1 MPPVTPP
8 TKPSSLQ
15 GVWIITAWLAGL
27 AVCWFGLQDAI
38 AEWSG
43 DEALLEF
50 GWLLFVAPVC
60 WIFTRGSSLKA
71 PATDPSDRSF
81 TRIDWLAMGG
91 VMLIAFGMAA
101 LTGQRYADLPPAYH
115 DEYSYLFLAESL
127 LQGRWTWPSP
137 PVLPE
142 LFTQYHILN
151 EGVMASRY
159 YPGTAMWIAPWLA
172 FGHPEWGHWT
182 AGALS
187 CGWLYAIGRELDGRR
202 TGFVAAFTL
211 ALSPGLSLFGNL
223 LLAHH
228 PCLLALMIFLF
239 GFVRGR
245 RTGRLSDFLMS
256 GCGLGWALLCRP
268 ATAAGFG
275 LPFGVWCTVIIIQSL
290 LSREANAERCVE
302 SAQRSAF
309 ASRLTC
315 SVLCGYGLPLLIAI
329 GMAVA
334 YNVSVTGNWR
344 TSPYQLYTDIYT
356 PRHVYGL
363 NNVVRGEQHPGPKVL
378 EEYDRWA
385 ENLTPSMANQN
396 SLNRLVITALW
407 TLGVPLLL
415 MTAVLSLPLLWT
427 RQSGWLCIA
436 WAIISMHAIH
446 WPYWYV
452 GIMGWHYVFETAPL
466 WCLLVGHVTTQL
478 VEYGRQQG
486 RPALKFAWYGLF
498 PLSYLGMYVTVPDM
512 WEARWQRGRESIAFP
527 REQHATFREWVE
539 SNVDEGPALV
549 LIDMTAS
556 NPHLDLVINHAGLR
570 DRIWYGRYRP
580 DITDL
585 DNVQAAFANRAIYL
599 VQPETRN
606 ITRLPPARLS
616 PR

>member
-1 MPPVTPP
+1 MSSELPP
-8 TKPSSLQ
+8 TSSPPLN
-15 GVWIITAWLAGL
+15 GPWIFAAWLAGL
-27 AVCWFGLQDAI
+27 AVCWFGLQDTI

-43 DEALLEF
+43 DEALFEF
-50 GWLLFVAPVC
+50 GWLLFAVPVC
-60 WIFTRGSSLKA
+60 WIIGRMVATRSVAPQISSREL
-71 PATDPSDRSF
+71 TRS
-81 TRIDWLAMGG
+81 DWLAASA

-101 LTGQRYADLPPAYH
+101 WTGQRFTGLPPAYH

-127 LQGRWTWPSP
+127 LHGRWTWPSSAA
-137 PVLPE
+137 LPE

-172 FGHPEWGHWT
+172 VGHPEWGHWT
-182 AGALS
+182 VGALS
-187 CGWLYAIGRELDGRR
+187 CGLLYWIGRELESRR
-202 TGFVAAFTL
+202 TGFVAAMTL

-228 PCLLALMIFLF
+228 PCLLALMIFLY

-245 RTGRLSDFLMS
+245 RTGHLSDFLIS

-275 LPFGVWCTVIIIQSL
+275 LPFGIWCAVQLARSL
-290 LSREANAERCVE
+290 VASGKCQVNAGGAET
-302 SAQRSAF
+302 
-309 ASRLTC
+309 ASTRHSTPGTWP
-315 SVLCGYGLPLLIAI
+315 VLIGYGFPLFAAIALAI
-329 GMAVA
+329 A
-334 YNVSVTGNWR
+334 YNIAVTGSWR

-363 NNVVRGEQHPGPKVL
+363 NNVTRGEQHLGPQVL

-385 ENLTPSMANQN
+385 ENLTPSLANQN
-396 SLNRLVITALW
+396 TLNRLVITALW
-407 TLGVPLLL
+407 TVGVPMLL
-415 MTAVLSLPLLWT
+415 MTAVASLPLLWT
-427 RQSGWLCIA
+427 RQGDWLCIA

-466 WCLLVGHVTTQL
+466 WCLLVGHVTSGL
-478 VEYGRQQG
+478 VDYGRMHGQ
-486 RPALKFAWYGLF
+486 PALKYVWYGLF
-498 PLSYLGMYVTVPDM
+498 PLAYAGMYVTIPDM
-512 WEARWQRGRESIAFP
+512 WEARWQRGRASIAFP
-527 REQHATFREWVE
+527 REQHAAFRQWIKTT
-539 SNVDEGPALV
+539 VDSGPALV

-556 NPHLDLVINHAGLR
+556 NPHLDLVLNRPGFA

-580 DITDL
+580 DQTDL
-585 DNVQAAFANRAIYL
+585 PAVKAAFPDRVIYI
-599 VQPETRN
+599 VRPESHEILR
-606 ITRLPPARLS
+606 ID
-616 PR
+616 

>member
-1 MPPVTPP
+1 MTP
-8 TKPSSLQ
+8 TKSSPSQ
-15 GVWIITAWLAGL
+15 GAWIIAAWLAGL

-50 GWLLFVAPVC
+50 GWLLFAAPVC
-60 WIFTRGSSLKA
+60 WMVTRSSALKSTA
-71 PATDPSDRSF
+71 ADDADRSI
-81 TRIDWLAMGG
+81 TRLDLFAIGV

-101 LTGQRYADLPPAYH
+101 WTGQRYVGLPPAYH

-172 FGHPEWGHWT
+172 LGHPEWGHWT

-187 CGWLYAIGRELDGRR
+187 CGLLYAIGRQLDGRR

-211 ALSPGLSLFGNL
+211 AVSPGLSLFGNL

-245 RTGRLSDFLMS
+245 RTGLLSDFLLS
-256 GCGLGWALLCRP
+256 GCGLGGALLCRP

-275 LPFGVWCTVIIIQSL
+275 LPFGVWCAAQIAQSL
-290 LSREANAERCVE
+290 VSRAKCQVMTDNTETPVARPSTLA
-302 SAQRSAF
+302 
-309 ASRLTC
+309 TWP
-315 SVLCGYGLPLLIAI
+315 VLVGYGFPLIAAI
-329 GMAVA
+329 AMAVA
-334 YNVSVTGNWR
+334 YNVAVTGNWR

-363 NNVVRGEQHPGPKVL
+363 NNVTRGEQHLGPKVL

-385 ENLTPSMANQN
+385 ENLTPSRANQN

-407 TLGVPLLL
+407 TLGVPILL

-427 RQSGWLCIA
+427 RHGAWLCIA

-478 VEYGRQQG
+478 VESGRQQG
-486 RPALKFAWYGLF
+486 RPALKVAWYGLF
-498 PLSYLGMYVTVPDM
+498 PLAYAGMYVTVPDL
-512 WEARWQRGRESIAFP
+512 WEARWQRGQESIAFP
-527 REQHATFREWVE
+527 REQHAAFREWVE
-539 SNVDEGPALV
+539 STVSEGPVLV

-556 NPHLDLVINHAGLR
+556 NPHLDLVINHAGFA
-570 DRIWYGRYRP
+570 DRIRYGRYRP

-585 DNVQAAFANRAIYL
+585 NAVQSAYDDRAIYIAR
-599 VQPETRN
+599 PETRK
-606 ITRLPPARLS
+606 ITQLTAARLS